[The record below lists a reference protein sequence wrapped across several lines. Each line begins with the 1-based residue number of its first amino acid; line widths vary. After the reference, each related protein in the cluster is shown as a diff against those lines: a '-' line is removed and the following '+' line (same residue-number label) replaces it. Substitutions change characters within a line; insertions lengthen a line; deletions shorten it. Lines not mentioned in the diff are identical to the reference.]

1 VLSVLIVAFAAAAAA
16 PAPTPS
22 ALASAAPIPLATPG
36 MIATPAST
44 NGLVLPPAPAIAPI
58 VHIPEN
64 LLPSGDVV
72 GTSGP
77 FVGVSLQDAIGMA
90 LARNTDLAVS
100 QSNRRI
106 AGWQLVAA
114 EGAYDVQLMLVP
126 NYSYAKTPPIS
137 LFAAGPGGG
146 PIQQISEGVNGQAQG
161 LTTSGGQFSF
171 GSSAQRIDNNNTT
184 NSFEPYY
191 QTALSLTYTQ
201 PILRGLAID
210 AHRRQLEI
218 ARINTDLSSDNA
230 LLQASNTISTVRDA
244 YYDLLAA
251 WKNVAIQ
258 EDALLQA
265 KAQSESN
272 ARLVK
277 AGAAAPV
284 DVVESDTQVNL
295 LQDNVFSAIQNVA
308 TLQNQLK
315 ALILS
320 NPADP
325 VWTANLV
332 PVTPQ
337 FEAPPEPTLDAVVL
351 AALSTRPEIAQ
362 LREQM
367 RSADVDVKFT
377 TDQTKPQLDLGL
389 SAAENGFAGSATSLT
404 ANPLLADTLEEFQSI
419 NALIARANATA
430 PAGSTPLQPLAF
442 PSLTSPP
449 YTIGGLSQA
458 YASMFSGRYPQL
470 NATLTLGFPIRNRT
484 AVGDYQVAL
493 EQRRQLQIQEVALIQ
508 RIQTESRN
516 ALQAY
521 RAARSRVIAAT
532 AARQAAEI
540 VAASELRKFKAGN
553 STTFL
558 VLQRQVDLANDR
570 DRELQ
575 AQTDLAKALVGLDQ
589 VTGNVLSRN
598 GVSVTQVGTAPIGG
612 VPKLTP

>member
-1 VLSVLIVAFAAAAAA
+1 VLSVLILAFAAATAT
-16 PAPTPS
+16 PAPSPATSP
-22 ALASAAPIPLATPG
+22 APVPLATPG

-44 NGLVLPPAPAIAPI
+44 DGLVLPPAPAIAPI
-58 VHIPEN
+58 VHVPEN

-77 FVGVSLQDAIGMA
+77 FVGLSLEDAIGMA

-126 NYSYAKTPPIS
+126 NYSYEKTPPLS

-146 PIQQISEGVNGQAQG
+146 PVQQITEGVNAQAQG
-161 LTTSGGQFSF
+161 QTMSGGHFTF
-171 GSSAQRIDNNNTT
+171 GSNAQRLDSNNTT

-191 QTALSLTYTQ
+191 QTALSLMYTQ
-201 PILRGLAID
+201 PLLRGLAID
-210 AHRRQLEI
+210 AQRRQLEV

-230 LLQASNTISTVRDA
+230 LLQASTTISAVRNA

-265 KAQSESN
+265 RAQSESN
-272 ARLVK
+272 NRLVK

-315 ALILS
+315 ALIL
-320 NPADP
+320 NDPADP

-337 FEAPPEPTLDAVVL
+337 FEAPPEPALDAVVL
-351 AALSTRPEIAQ
+351 AALRTRPEIAQ

-367 RSADVDVKFT
+367 RSADVDVRFT
-377 TDQTKPQLDLGL
+377 KDQTKPQLDLNVGA
-389 SAAENGFAGSATSLT
+389 SENGFAGQPTSLT
-404 ANPLLADTLEEFQSI
+404 QNLFLAETIEEFSTI
-419 NALIARANATA
+419 NQLIARANATA
-430 PAGSTPLQPLAF
+430 PAGTTPLAPLMLPAL
-442 PSLTSPP
+442 SSPP
-449 YTIGGLSQA
+449 YTIGGLGQA
-458 YASMFSGRYPQL
+458 WASMFSGRYPQVQ
-470 NATLTLGFPIRNRT
+470 ASITLGFPIRNRA
-484 AVGDYQVAL
+484 AVGDYHVAL
-493 EQRRQLQIQEVALIQ
+493 EQRRQLQIREVALIQ

-575 AQTDLAKALVGLDQ
+575 AQTDLAKALVTLDQ

-598 GVSVTQVGTAPIGG
+598 GVSVTQVGSAPLGS
-612 VPKLTP
+612 VLKLTP